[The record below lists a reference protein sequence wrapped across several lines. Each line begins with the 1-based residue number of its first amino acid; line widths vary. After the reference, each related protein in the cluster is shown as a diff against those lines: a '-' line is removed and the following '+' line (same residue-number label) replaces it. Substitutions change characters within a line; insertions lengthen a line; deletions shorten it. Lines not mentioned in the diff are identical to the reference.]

1 MGGFSYRV
9 LQLMYFMLPAYAANM
24 APPFTKYWKGSNP
37 PIARRWLGAHKTVLG
52 FASGVAAAV
61 LVAFLQSHIAWSGS
75 LVQGEPWLGL
85 GLRFGVG
92 AMADDSIKS
101 FFKRRVGITPGHAW
115 IPFDQLDFVVGA
127 LLMTWSRAPLSWLDC
142 GLILCVSL
150 AGHIIVNHLG
160 YWISVRDTPW

>member
-1 MGGFSYRV
+1 MDGFSYRV

-24 APPFTKYWKGSNP
+24 APPSTKYWKGSNP

-92 AMADDSIKS
+92 A
-101 FFKRRVGITPGHAW
+101 
-115 IPFDQLDFVVGA
+115 
-127 LLMTWSRAPLSWLDC
+127 LLMTWSRAPLSWRDC

-150 AGHIIVNHLG
+150 AGDILVNHLS
-160 YWISVRDTPW
+160 YWLGIRDTPW